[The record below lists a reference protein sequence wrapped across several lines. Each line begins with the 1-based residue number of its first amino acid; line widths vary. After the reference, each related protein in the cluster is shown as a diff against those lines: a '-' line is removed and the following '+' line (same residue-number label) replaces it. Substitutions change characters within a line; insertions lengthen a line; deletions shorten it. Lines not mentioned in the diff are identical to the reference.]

1 MLDFFS
7 SDLIGK
13 GREGICSKKVEIW
26 SKKAVIWWESGQ
38 ERLKSGQKRGP
49 PQKLPQPNLTVG
61 LNKFLSGVARLGRV
75 RHGSATKH
83 ASVCKVLESRMFH
96 AFFQLSS

>member
-1 MLDFFS
+1 M
-7 SDLIGK
+7 
-13 GREGICSKKVEIW
+13 EKVEIW
-26 SKKAVIWWESGQ
+26 SKKGFNLVGIWSGKV
-38 ERLKSGQKRGP
+38 EIWPKKRS
-49 PQKLPQPNLTVG
+49 PQKLPQPNLTAG

-75 RHGSATKH
+75 RHGSAAKH